1 LRHGLAVSVLKDFAM
16 SAEVERLAH
25 AIMRQA
31 GALVR
36 LDQARI
42 IAEAELELSRVRAT
56 RIALVQAKER
66 DLREADSEQLPAAD
80 LFDSIP
86 LFEQRRARAFMEAL
100 PELGR
105 LDRYER
111 RALSR
116 RKRAIRTLNQP

>member
-1 LRHGLAVSVLKDFAM
+1 MTSESKKAANQQNAQCSTGPRSAAGKRRASRNALRHGLAVSVLKDFAM

-80 LFDSIP
+80 LFDASAQFG
-86 LFEQRRARAFMEAL
+86 L
-100 PELGR
+100 
-105 LDRYER
+105 
-111 RALSR
+111 
-116 RKRAIRTLNQP
+116 